1 MRKIVFVV
9 ALPMGILAATVTA
22 EPLVRL
28 HTSYYYIDG
37 PSATVLLAQLDKNG
51 PLGVDGKRHP
61 ARTRW
66 DIKWKLQSSQHG
78 TSCTISEAAVII
90 GIAQT
95 LPRWRGEDKGSTSLK
110 QRWTKFTESLLRHE
124 EVHKQHGMQ
133 AGNEIESALR
143 RVEPASNCEDME
155 VRADKVAQAI
165 VSKYQ
170 KLDEAYDRE
179 TAYGL
184 SEGGTLL

>member
-1 MRKIVFVV
+1 MRKFMFVFGLPV
-9 ALPMGILAATVTA
+9 ALLAGAVTA

-37 PSATVLLAQLDKNG
+37 PSATVLSAQLNKNG
-51 PLGVDGKRHP
+51 PVGTDGNRHP

-66 DIKWKLQSSQHG
+66 DIKWKLQPAQHG
-78 TSCTISEAAVII
+78 TTCAMDAVAVVI

-95 LPRWRGEDKGSTSLK
+95 LPKWRGEDKGPASLK
-110 QRWTKFTESLLRHE
+110 ARWGKFIESLQRHE
-124 EVHKQHGMQ
+124 QVHKQHGMQ
-133 AGNEIESALR
+133 AGRDIEAALR
-143 RVEPASNCEDME
+143 AVEPSSNCEALE
-155 VRADKVAQAI
+155 SRADQAAQEI

-179 TAYGL
+179 TAYGRT
-184 SEGGTLL
+184 EGGTLL